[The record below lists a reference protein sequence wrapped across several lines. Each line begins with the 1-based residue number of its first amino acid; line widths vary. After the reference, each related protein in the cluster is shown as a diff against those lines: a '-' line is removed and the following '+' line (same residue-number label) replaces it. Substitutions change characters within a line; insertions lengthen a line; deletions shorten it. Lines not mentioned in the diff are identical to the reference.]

1 MGAVICT
8 RREKQTLKI
17 AHKLFE
23 KNGNNAQQS
32 SRLEFTI
39 EILEAIILALV
50 ALATAWSGFQA
61 AQWNGHQSELYGEA
75 NSLNLE
81 ALSLTTSAGQDHLYN
96 TNTLNAWLNAHMQ
109 GQKQIAQFYER
120 RFLDEYKIAF
130 YAWIKTDP
138 FNNSEAPPGPAYM
151 PGYRIS
157 KMEKAG
163 NLSSEA
169 LSKFNQGTKA
179 RAIADDYVLNTV
191 FLATVLVL
199 TAISQRFHIKS
210 IRTGLLILSFLLL
223 LFAITDLSMLPRF

>member
-1 MGAVICT
+1 
-8 RREKQTLKI
+8 
-17 AHKLFE
+17 
-23 KNGNNAQQS
+23 
-32 SRLEFTI
+32 
-39 EILEAIILALV
+39 
-50 ALATAWSGFQA
+50 
-61 AQWNGHQSELYGEA
+61 
-75 NSLNLE
+75 
-81 ALSLTTSAGQDHLYN
+81 
-96 TNTLNAWLNAHMQ
+96 
-109 GQKQIAQFYER
+109 
-120 RFLDEYKIAF
+120 
-130 YAWIKTDP
+130 
-138 FNNSEAPPGPAYM
+138 M

-223 LFAITDLSMLPRF
+223 LFAITDLPCFSVFDFGRDRLEEAPGEPKVREQGLDRRIQTRLSMYNL

>member
-1 MGAVICT
+1 
-8 RREKQTLKI
+8 
-17 AHKLFE
+17 
-23 KNGNNAQQS
+23 
-32 SRLEFTI
+32 
-39 EILEAIILALV
+39 
-50 ALATAWSGFQA
+50 
-61 AQWNGHQSELYGEA
+61 
-75 NSLNLE
+75 
-81 ALSLTTSAGQDHLYN
+81 
-96 TNTLNAWLNAHMQ
+96 MQ
-109 GQKQIAQFYER
+109 GQKQITQFYER

-130 YAWIKTDP
+130 DAWIKTDP
-138 FNNSEAPPGPAYM
+138 FNNSKAPPGPAYM

-223 LFAITDLSMLPRF
+223 LFAITDLSMLQRF

>member
-1 MGAVICT
+1 
-8 RREKQTLKI
+8 
-17 AHKLFE
+17 
-23 KNGNNAQQS
+23 
-32 SRLEFTI
+32 
-39 EILEAIILALV
+39 
-50 ALATAWSGFQA
+50 
-61 AQWNGHQSELYGEA
+61 
-75 NSLNLE
+75 
-81 ALSLTTSAGQDHLYN
+81 
-96 TNTLNAWLNAHMQ
+96 MQ
-109 GQKQIAQFYER
+109 GQKQITQFYER

-130 YAWIKTDP
+130 DAWIKTDP

-157 KMEKAG
+157 KMEKAD

-223 LFAITDLSMLPRF
+223 LFAITDLSMLQRF